1 MLGDEIV
8 EALRDGPMGEQ
19 RLLDVIGSRDSLSH
33 TNSKD
38 SQRHKKHL
46 ALQRMVRGDF
56 VVRQVIHSLQ
66 LTYNTFTQLTYILS
80 VNDDLKTPRE
90 MSTYIYIYMCIS
102 I

>member
-19 RLLDVIGSRDSLSH
+19 RLLDLIGSTDANSH

-38 SQRHKKHL
+38 SQRHKKLL

-66 LTYNTFTQLTYILS
+66 LTYNTFTTPYLQYIHYNLLTYYVLM
-80 VNDDLKTPRE
+80 T
-90 MSTYIYIYMCIS
+90 T
-102 I
+102 